1 MGRRFTISLLI
12 ILHETSIP
20 SSVESVSCCYMNILA
35 TMTFFLHMSIAIV
48 HTPLKLS
55 DADVGL
61 AQGIFLKAFFHGTSP
76 FIYISIQS
84 CLLEVF
90 FSSHQTRKSTSSMS
104 WVSAAR
110 SKKKKPSTRRF
121 TESWTRLTEQTSMAG
136 VWPAKMGEPRNY
148 VPLRM
153 RDNILA
159 IPAESFLFWIDT
171 WKCESVMSK

>member
-1 MGRRFTISLLI
+1 MGRCFTISLLI

-20 SSVESVSCCYMNILA
+20 SSVESVSCCYINILA

-48 HTPLKLS
+48 YTPLKLS
-55 DADVGL
+55 DTDVGL
-61 AQGIFLKAFFHGTSP
+61 AQGIFLTFSFMVHHHLY
-76 FIYISIQS
+76 IYKHTIMFVGS
-84 CLLEVF
+84 F

-136 VWPAKMGEPRNY
+136 VCPAKMGEPRNH
-148 VPLRM
+148 VPLKM